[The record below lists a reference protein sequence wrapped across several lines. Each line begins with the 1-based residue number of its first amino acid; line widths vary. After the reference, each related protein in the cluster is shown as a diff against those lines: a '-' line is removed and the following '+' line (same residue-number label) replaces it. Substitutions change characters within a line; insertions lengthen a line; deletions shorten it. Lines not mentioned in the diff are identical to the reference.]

1 MQVEE
6 YKSFTDEE
14 LVRLILQEKRI
25 QLYEILYDR
34 YFRKVT
40 DKCHSF
46 VKDRRQAEDFANEI
60 LAKAYEKLPGFK
72 GNSAFSSWLYSIT
85 YNYSIDYLR
94 LQKKLHYP
102 KWNSQNE
109 IPDIIDES
117 EADLQEL
124 SYEILLRILEMIH
137 PEEKALLLMKYQDN
151 LSGKQIAQTLR
162 ISEDAVK
169 MRLKR
174 ARTRVIYM
182 YQSLF
187 QKDL

>member
-1 MQVEE
+1 MQVEN
-6 YKSFTDEE
+6 YKNTSDEE
-14 LVRLILQEKRI
+14 LIRLMIHEDQSVLF
-25 QLYEILYDR
+25 EILYKR
-34 YFRKVT
+34 YFQKVV
-40 DKCHSF
+40 DKCYSF
-46 VKDRRQAEDFANEI
+46 IKDRRQAEDFANDI

-72 GNSAFSSWLYSIT
+72 GNSSFSSWLYAIT

-94 LQKKLHYP
+94 LKKKLHYP
-102 KWNSQNE
+102 NWNSQNE

-124 SYEILLRILEMIH
+124 SYNNLIKILEMIH

-151 LSGKQIAQTLR
+151 LPGKQIAQTLR

-174 ARTRVIYM
+174 ARTRVVYL
-182 YQSLF
+182 YKTRF